1 MHVGDSSLDMTTVAL
16 SSDGE
21 CEQSSQV
28 TGSVDERNVEGIF
41 QDTSTHESFEV
52 HKQSLYLG
60 DDHDDIPLCVDF
72 KREQWVSLDVL
83 ILNEV
88 GVPVVDGICRN
99 FDPRECVDANPLG
112 LHDVGVCIM
121 ISMLPLEVPL
131 TWRFFLRRWPFR
143 RVLHD
148 GVSLWVMGG
157 AMSERRPICWPDRV
171 LAKASVNMI
180 LTVRPEGIKSF
191 DEIAY

>member
-1 MHVGDSSLDMTTVAL
+1 M
-16 SSDGE
+16 
-21 CEQSSQV
+21 
-28 TGSVDERNVEGIF
+28 
-41 QDTSTHESFEV
+41 
-52 HKQSLYLG
+52 G

-72 KREQWVSLDVL
+72 EIEQWVSLDVF

-88 GVPVVDGICRN
+88 GVPVVDDICRN
-99 FDPRECVDANPLG
+99 SDPRECVDANPLG

-131 TWRFFLRRWPFR
+131 TWRFSLRRWPLR
-143 RVLHD
+143 CVLHD

-157 AMSERRPICWPDRV
+157 AMNERMPICWQDRV
-171 LAKASVNMI
+171 LAKASVNII